1 MYNNNNYMN
10 IYNCNCNCNC
20 NYSYYYCNYSYYYN
34 HNKYNVLYFYM
45 KSNDSKISQTKC
57 LDVA

>member
-10 IYNCNCNCNC
+10 IYNCNCN
-20 NYSYYYCNYSYYYN
+20 YSYYYCNYYN